1 MATVVAVVVVAS
13 VLAWHNGRHLAP
25 DPHNDLVASV
35 VTVAG
40 AGAAAWWLLG
50 RVDLLAGVGAAIAW
64 TLGAGLLA
72 GIVTLA
78 AIRSR
83 RVGRLV
89 ADRRMAAM
97 ASGEFAVHVSVRI
110 PVLTAL
116 AEEVVH
122 RGLVWWALEAA
133 AGPGW
138 ALWGSTAVFALG
150 HVQVAREQAV
160 REGRDVGRWVAATI
174 AATSIAGLGLGLLRL
189 WTGGIWAGVGVHAAV
204 NMVLAFGGRFAR
216 QSEPAA

>member
-1 MATVVAVVVVAS
+1 MTTVVAVAVVVGAI
-13 VLAWHNGRHLAP
+13 AWHNGRHLGP
-25 DPHNDLVASV
+25 VPHRDLVASV
-35 VTVAG
+35 VTVVG

-50 RVDLLAGVGAAIAW
+50 RVDPWAGIGAAIAW
-64 TLGAGLLA
+64 TVGAGLVA
-72 GIVTLA
+72 GVVTIA

-83 RVGRLV
+83 RVGEFV

-97 ASGEFAVHVSVRI
+97 ASGEFALHVSVRI
-110 PVLTAL
+110 PLLTAL

-122 RGLVWWALEAA
+122 RGLVWWALETA

-138 ALWGSTAVFALG
+138 ALAGSTVVFALG
-150 HVQVAREQAV
+150 HVQVARDQAV
-160 REGRDVGRWVAATI
+160 REGNDVRRWVAVTVVAT
-174 AATSIAGLGLGLLRL
+174 AVAGLGLGLLRL

-216 QSEPAA
+216 QSEPVA

>member
-1 MATVVAVVVVAS
+1 MTSVVAAAVVVG

-25 DPHNDLVASV
+25 APHNDVVASL
-35 VTVAG
+35 VTVVG
-40 AGAAAWWLLG
+40 AGVAAWWLLG
-50 RVDLLAGVGAAIAW
+50 RVDLLAGIGAAVAW

-72 GIVTLA
+72 GVVTVA
-78 AIRSR
+78 ATRSR
-83 RVGRLV
+83 RIGRIV

-97 ASGEFAVHVSVRI
+97 EPGEFALHVSLRI

-122 RGLVWWALEAA
+122 RGLVWWAVDRA
-133 AGPGW
+133 AGPMA
-138 ALWGSTAVFALG
+138 ALWASTAVFALG
-150 HVQVAREQAV
+150 HVQVAREQAH
-160 REGRDVGRWVAATI
+160 RERRDVVTWVMITVVATGV
-174 AATSIAGLGLGLLRL
+174 AGLGLGLLRL